1 MYMSSVG
8 EDEVVVVSRG
18 RLHSIMELLLAF
30 LVEKEHI
37 LMFSKVF
44 CLKLK
49 HLKITKL
56 VF

>member
-44 CLKLK
+44 CLKFK
-49 HLKITKL
+49 RLKITKL